1 MKSGQKMKIRGA
13 DKKVAEKKLT
23 SVNFPLHLQHLE
35 GLLECS
41 KEQKLTTIKNFEF
54 HF

>member
-1 MKSGQKMKIRGA
+1 MKIRGA

-41 KEQKLTTIKNFEF
+41 KQQKLTTIKNFAF
-54 HF
+54 YL